1 MSQVINTNIA
11 SLNAQR
17 NLAASQGD
25 ANVALQR
32 LSSGLRINSAKDDA
46 AGLAI
51 SERFQS
57 QITGLNMA
65 QRNAN
70 DGISLAQTAEGAM
83 DEITNNLQ
91 RIRELAVQSANA
103 TNSISDRQALNQE
116 VQQRIEEINRIAS
129 QTSFNGLKVLDG
141 TFATQT
147 FQVGANTGETIAVSG
162 LDSRG
167 SQLGAIV
174 SQTTGLG
181 ESVIGAGDAAR
192 TTFDISSFDFDGT
205 TSIGGNINI
214 NGVPLTITS
223 TAYDSPTALASA
235 VQAAIDDDEALAGIT
250 VSGRSDSLIFNNAN
264 NEDID
269 VRFALVDVDNTTTFT
284 TPDLA
289 PISASAATLFG
300 NAAVSGIINV
310 AEGGTIRFT
319 VSGELAGELSP
330 DDAPVEISID
340 TTDAT
345 SAADLSVL
353 VRDALKDAGLSGLN
367 VTVGGGSLNIA
378 AATDD
383 AVSISNIQFTGNN
396 GGSLAGPGT
405 LTAAEDLTLT
415 ESFAA
420 GQTVDFEVEINGE
433 LFTFAGMTSLNDIV
447 SQVNAQ
453 SSQTGIKANL
463 NAQNDDIIFSSNF
476 GEAFEIVVRADIDG
490 DGLFDSTDDLTQTI
504 TATVEDNTQSV
515 NQVDISTRE
524 GADLAMIAV
533 DYAIDII
540 NGFRAELGA
549 VQNRFESTIANLAT
563 TSENLSA
570 SNSRIRDADFA
581 AETAELARTQ
591 VLQQAGLSVLAQ
603 ANARPQQVLQ
613 LLQG

>member
-1 MSQVINTNIA
+1 MPQVINTNIA

-17 NLAASQGD
+17 NLNASQGD

-103 TNSISDRQALNQE
+103 TNSVSDRQALNQE

-167 SQLGAIV
+167 SQIGSIV
-174 SQTTGLG
+174 DQTTVFG
-181 ESVIGAGDAAR
+181 ERALDPGTFDVDTSAFVYEDGAGVSGSLDIENSDGDVLGTISVSGAR
-192 TTFDISSFDFDGT
+192 S
-205 TSIGGNINI
+205 
-214 NGVPLTITS
+214 V
-223 TAYDSPTALASA
+223 
-235 VQAAIDDDEALAGIT
+235 DEIVAQLQAGIDGNSDL
-250 VSGRSDSLIFNNAN
+250 SGVFVERNATGDGFTFINNTANALSLNNGTIADDATPNEVNFNA
-264 NEDID
+264 D
-269 VRFALVDVDNTTTFT
+269 AL
-284 TPDLA
+284 
-289 PISASAATLFG
+289 SAA
-300 NAAVSGIINV
+300 A
-310 AEGGTIRFT
+310 
-319 VSGELAGELSP
+319 
-330 DDAPVEISID
+330 DD
-340 TTDAT
+340 TT
-345 SAADLSVL
+345 VQEFF
-353 VRDALKDAGLSGLN
+353 KD
-367 VTVGGGSLNIA
+367 
-378 AATDD
+378 
-383 AVSISNIQFTGNN
+383 GN
-396 GGSLAGPGT
+396 T
-405 LTAAEDLTLT
+405 I
-415 ESFAA
+415 
-420 GQTVDFEVEINGE
+420 DFEVDINGTVITVE
-433 LFTFAGMTSLNDIV
+433 GATSLNDIV
-447 SQVNAQ
+447 AQVNARANETGVNANLDASNTNIMF
-453 SSQTGIKANL
+453 SSQIGEPFTVGIT
-463 NAQNDDIIFSSNF
+463 
-476 GEAFEIVVRADIDG
+476 AD
-490 DGLFDSTDDLTQTI
+490 TDDSGTPNI
-504 TATVEDNTQSV
+504 DIAVVGTVDNDTVSM
-515 NQVDISTRE
+515 NDIDISTRQ

-533 DYAIDII
+533 DYAIDTI

-549 VQNRFESTIANLAT
+549 VQNRFESTIANLST